1 MDWID
6 IACIVIAC
14 TAANHLGLISAIE
27 DVIGKRIPV
36 LNCCKCAS
44 FWSVL
49 IYGCC
54 CIATYGTCR
63 IVTVL
68 AISFLCA
75 NLAIWLELIM
85 GIVDYYY
92 NKVYGKIYTT
102 SDNAPASDTDEGNS
116 AGTMS

>member
-6 IACIVIAC
+6 IVSIVFAC
-14 TAANHLGLISAIE
+14 TAANHLGLVSTIE
-27 DVIGKRIPV
+27 EVIGRRLLIV
-36 LNCCKCAS
+36 NCCKCAS
-44 FWSVL
+44 FWGVL
-49 IYGCC
+49 FYGCYN
-54 CIATYGTCR
+54 IAAHGAGSV
-63 IVTVL
+63 ITVL

-75 NLAIWLELIM
+75 YLAIWLELVM

-102 SDNAPASDTDEGNS
+102 SDDAPASDPDEGDS

>member
-6 IACIVIAC
+6 IACVVIAC
-14 TAANHLGLISAIE
+14 TAANQLGLISAME
-27 DVIGKRIPV
+27 DVIGKRIPI
-36 LNCCKCAS
+36 LNCSKCAS

-49 IYGCC
+49 IYGCYH
-54 CIATYGTCR
+54 ISAYGTCS

-75 NLAIWLELIM
+75 YSAIWLELIM

-102 SDNAPASDTDEGNS
+102 SDNAATSDTDASDS
-116 AGTMS
+116 AGTVS